1 MQKQKKQRINLGS
14 NGSGSNESDDD
25 NSTISYP
32 SDERIT
38 SFITDGNFTNH
49 DASEVKAWLSPP
61 PSDFSL
67 VPPIPGVAIHAGY
80 QCSDCATCVVSKHSI
95 RAHKCCPG
103 VHDFQSVMVQQPLSG
118 VGRRYVRVDYGV
130 APLIEPT
137 TIKDQLR
144 DDEERIAALGS
155 SGLPS
160 QKQRNAWLRVSEW
173 PEMAS
178 TIIPVGSS
186 YEKIVAAINKKSY
199 VGPLEHLS
207 SLTAAYMEK
216 FKTVSRDIDYRFRR
230 LVMGLDEY
238 NRVPS
243 RGLRPHSVQST
254 SAYYCQ
260 YLGNFVAGLLNAELE
275 PEQENMLHLLGNLD
289 AQQAQRRVELIAYL
303 NGRSS
308 NETSHNIV
316 AFHNFL
322 LSLWTPEETSI
333 VDVRAS
339 SHAAV
344 LRYLMLSSLKPSFDE
359 KGYGFQHVSSVTGRC
374 SVLIYWMRMTILM
387 ELGASL
393 WKSQDDDTPISL
405 LTLE

>member
-1 MQKQKKQRINLGS
+1 
-14 NGSGSNESDDD
+14 
-25 NSTISYP
+25 
-32 SDERIT
+32 
-38 SFITDGNFTNH
+38 
-49 DASEVKAWLSPP
+49 
-61 PSDFSL
+61 
-67 VPPIPGVAIHAGY
+67 
-80 QCSDCATCVVSKHSI
+80 
-95 RAHKCCPG
+95 
-103 VHDFQSVMVQQPLSG
+103 
-118 VGRRYVRVDYGV
+118 
-130 APLIEPT
+130 
-137 TIKDQLR
+137 
-144 DDEERIAALGS
+144 
-155 SGLPS
+155 
-160 QKQRNAWLRVSEW
+160 
-173 PEMAS
+173 MAS
-178 TIIPVGSS
+178 AIIPVGSS
-186 YEKIVAAINKKSY
+186 YEKIVAAINKKSH

-243 RGLRPHSVQST
+243 RGLRLHSVQST

-289 AQQAQRRVELIAYL
+289 TQQAQQRSKLIEYL

-308 NETSHNIV
+308 SDSSHNIL

-333 VDVRAS
+333 VDVRSS
-339 SHAAV
+339 SHALV
-344 LRYLMLSSLKPSFDE
+344 MRFLMLSSLKPSFDE

-393 WKSQDDDTPISL
+393 WKTPEDNTPIPL